1 LDSLGRRPCFLC
13 NSAGTVYLTCTK
25 KLGFPF
31 SPYKQLSAKFLGMVF
46 FLESAIILHLV
57 PTDILL
63 YSCRRCVKLE
73 HGSKAALS
81 VRDVHF

>member
-46 FLESAIILHLV
+46 FFRICNYLTPCSYRHLV
-57 PTDILL
+57 
-63 YSCRRCVKLE
+63 V
-73 HGSKAALS
+73 
-81 VRDVHF
+81 